1 MESLHYP
8 LSESLANTLHAAS
21 GKLLREITAEA
32 AASGTLSPAD
42 LQVNA
47 TTLQQQAE
55 IARNA
60 GYPQLA
66 ENLLRA
72 AELTRVPNDTLLQMY
87 DKLRPG
93 RASYEA
99 LIQIAETLVETYQAP
114 QTAAFVREAARVYQ
128 ERKLTG
134 NDNT

>member
-1 MESLHYP
+1 MESLRYP
-8 LSESLANTLHAAS
+8 LSESFANTLQAAS
-21 GKLLREITAEA
+21 GKPLREITSDAV
-32 AASGTLSPAD
+32 ASGELSPAD

-93 RASYEA
+93 RASYEE
-99 LIQIAETLVETYQAP
+99 LIQIAETLIVTYQAP
-114 QTAAFVREAARVYQ
+114 QTAAFVREAAQIYQ

-134 NDNT
+134 NANP